1 MIKRKKILLFLLIL
15 NLLSL
20 TACIPDVKF
29 DFKEDH
35 PSSSSSVR
43 KGETSESETS
53 KRNSSSDHSSEQESH
68 SETIPSSSQVTKPL
82 EKLPL
87 HASEA
92 PQDKIYATR
101 GSIVFYY
108 KEGDTIS
115 AQIPYFEGYTKKIVQ
130 KILGKPDQK
139 QKSIKYLQETFKE
152 RELENVKALY
162 QDGKI
167 TEEEAKAFFMSAV
180 DLSQALNFG
189 STYTIFTYKKGKIQL
204 VFEEDQLI
212 YVTPDPDVLYFKL

>member
-1 MIKRKKILLFLLIL
+1 MIKRKKILLFLLTL

-35 PSSSSSVR
+35 PSSNSSVR

-92 PQDKIYATR
+92 LR
-101 GSIVFYY
+101 
-108 KEGDTIS
+108 
-115 AQIPYFEGYTKKIVQ
+115 
-130 KILGKPDQK
+130 
-139 QKSIKYLQETFKE
+139 IKYMQLEVQSFSTTRKGIQSLPKSLISKAIQ
-152 RELENVKALY
+152 RELYRGFLENPIKNNN
-162 QDGKI
+162 Q
-167 TEEEAKAFFMSAV
+167 
-180 DLSQALNFG
+180 
-189 STYTIFTYKKGKIQL
+189 
-204 VFEEDQLI
+204 
-212 YVTPDPDVLYFKL
+212 

>member
-1 MIKRKKILLFLLIL
+1 MIKRKKILLFLLTL

-29 DFKEDH
+29 DFKEDY

-92 PQDKIYATR
+92 PQD
-101 GSIVFYY
+101 
-108 KEGDTIS
+108 
-115 AQIPYFEGYTKKIVQ
+115 
-130 KILGKPDQK
+130 
-139 QKSIKYLQETFKE
+139 
-152 RELENVKALY
+152 
-162 QDGKI
+162 
-167 TEEEAKAFFMSAV
+167 
-180 DLSQALNFG
+180 
-189 STYTIFTYKKGKIQL
+189 
-204 VFEEDQLI
+204 
-212 YVTPDPDVLYFKL
+212 

>member
-1 MIKRKKILLFLLIL
+1 MIKIKKILLCLLTL

-108 KEGDTIS
+108 KEGDTTLPKSLIS
-115 AQIPYFEGYTKKIVQ
+115 KAIQRKLYRRF
-130 KILGKPDQK
+130 
-139 QKSIKYLQETFKE
+139 
-152 RELENVKALY
+152 LENPIKNNN
-162 QDGKI
+162 Q
-167 TEEEAKAFFMSAV
+167 
-180 DLSQALNFG
+180 
-189 STYTIFTYKKGKIQL
+189 
-204 VFEEDQLI
+204 
-212 YVTPDPDVLYFKL
+212 